1 MKNVKLL
8 FTAIVLWSVQ
18 ASGQSAT
25 DAPPETPA
33 KGDFGFGIGVDY
45 GGFGGRV
52 NVQATPV
59 LGIMFGGGYNL
70 AGFGYNVGLNARLS
84 PDKRVVPVLLAMYG
98 YNAVIRVTG
107 SLDVGEIYY
116 GPSFGAGVQFK
127 SRKNPKNFFNME
139 LLVPMRPSEYE
150 NDLNALKSIGIQFTE
165 PLPVSFS
172 FGYHIGF

>member
-1 MKNVKLL
+1 MKNFRIL
-8 FTAIVLWSVQ
+8 FAIIILSSFQ
-18 ASGQSAT
+18 AFGQSAGS
-25 DAPPETPA
+25 DSEVPS
-33 KGDFGFGIGVDY
+33 KGDFGFGVGVDY

-107 SLDVGEIYY
+107 SLDVREIYY

-127 SRKNPKNFFNME
+127 SRKNPKNFFNVE
-139 LLVPMRPSEYE
+139 LLVPARPAKYE
-150 NDLNALKSIGIQFTE
+150 QSLNFYKSVGVDFSSE

>member
-1 MKNVKLL
+1 MCYGL
-8 FTAIVLWSVQ
+8 FKRLVSRQLMLHPRHPPRAILALVLELS
-18 ASGQSAT
+18 
-25 DAPPETPA
+25 
-33 KGDFGFGIGVDY
+33 Y

-107 SLDVGEIYY
+107 SLDVREIYY